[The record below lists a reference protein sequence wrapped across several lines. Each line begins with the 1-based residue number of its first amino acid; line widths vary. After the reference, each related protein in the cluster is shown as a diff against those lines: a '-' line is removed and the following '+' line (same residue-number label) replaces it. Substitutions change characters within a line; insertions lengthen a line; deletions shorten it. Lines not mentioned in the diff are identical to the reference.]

1 MSVDE
6 AEPAMGPTPPTKARG
21 RLRPVF
27 VLVGVFLLGGLSGLA
42 VGRATANREL
52 AHTLRR
58 PPDELRAQ
66 MRIEGMRR
74 HLDLRDEQVAAL
86 EALLL
91 GAESERA
98 RLVEPCQP
106 ELESLRERTDAS
118 LRALLDDD
126 QRRRFDEHLSRR
138 ARGPHPPGPHPP
150 GPHPPGPRPPGSWPP
165 GRPPPPPL

>member
-6 AEPAMGPTPPTKARG
+6 AESTREATQVPPPRG
-21 RLRPVF
+21 KLRPVL
-27 VLVGVFLLGGLSGLA
+27 VLVGVFLLGGFSGLA

-66 MRIEGMRR
+66 MRLEGMRR
-74 HLDLRDEQVAAL
+74 HLDLRDDQVSAL
-86 EALLL
+86 EALLRE
-91 GAESERA
+91 AESERA

-118 LRALLDDD
+118 LRALLDDE

-138 ARGPHPPGPHPP
+138 PRGPR
-150 GPHPPGPRPPGSWPP
+150 PPGPRPPGSWPP

>member
-1 MSVDE
+1 VSADE
-6 AEPAMGPTPPTKARG
+6 TEPTREATQAPPHRG
-21 RLRPVF
+21 KLRPVL
-27 VLVGVFLLGGLSGLA
+27 VLAGVFLLGGLSGLA

-66 MRIEGMRR
+66 MRLEGMRR
-74 HLDLRDEQVAAL
+74 HLDLRDEQVSAL
-86 EALLL
+86 EALLRD
-91 GAESERA
+91 AEAERA

-118 LRALLDDD
+118 LRALLDDE

-138 ARGPHPPGPHPP
+138 PRGPHPPGLHPP
-150 GPHPPGPRPPGSWPP
+150 GPHPPGSWPP
-165 GRPPPPPL
+165 GRPPPPPP

>member
-1 MSVDE
+1 MSADE
-6 AEPAMGPTPPTKARG
+6 AESTREASPAPPPRG
-21 RLRPVF
+21 KLRAVL

-74 HLDLRDEQVAAL
+74 HLDLRDDQIAAL
-86 EALLL
+86 EALLRD
-91 GAESERA
+91 AEAERA

-118 LRALLDDD
+118 LRALLDDE

-138 ARGPHPPGPHPP
+138 PR
-150 GPHPPGPRPPGSWPP
+150 GPHPPGPRPPGPWPP